1 VHLVYDETVQV
12 KIDTRDPC
20 KRDDANIPFVEV
32 SLDLNDNMK
41 CDEKLYVRTFFLYI
55 FICTC

>member
-1 VHLVYDETVQV
+1 MHLVYDETVQI

-20 KRDDANIPFVEV
+20 KRDDTNIPFVEV

-41 CDEKLYVRTFFLYI
+41 YDEKLYVRIYLYLSIYVFF
-55 FICTC
+55 